1 MNELTV
7 KVNPERRSVFSYIIL
22 ALGIGFAIII
32 LFAMV
37 FMLGNTIQQR
47 GKIFSGVS
55 MAGIDLSGMT
65 LNESQE
71 ALSQKLNYQ
80 ANGKILLVDGDRSW
94 LVAPAELG
102 FFIDPQANAQK
113 AYEAGRQGIF
123 PLTLFKQVQAW
134 SRGLNVDPVAIYNQ
148 PKAYAYLQTLA
159 REIDVPVFEAN
170 LSLENA
176 QVIVNSGQVGR
187 KLNIESSLAALD
199 VPLMSLQDGVIELVI
214 EETPP
219 VILDVSLAASVAE
232 KLLSEPL
239 TLSMPE
245 AFRDVGPWTI
255 PQAELANLL
264 TIKRQETD
272 GNLEYVVGVN
282 RPLLQAYLLSLAP
295 VLEIYPVNARFIFND
310 DTRKLEVIQPAIIG
324 RELDV
329 TTSLDFI
336 DSGLMA
342 GNHAITLAVNNVDP
356 IAKDSTTGEELG
368 ITELIH
374 AETSY
379 FYGSDPSRVQ
389 NIRTA
394 AKQFHGLLIPPNT
407 TFSMAEALGNIS
419 LENGYAE
426 ALIIYGDQTIK
437 GVGGGVCQVSTTL
450 FRAAFFSGFPIVE
463 RHAHA
468 YRVSYYE
475 QKRGGSNNPNLA
487 GLDATVYVPIVDL
500 KFTNDTPYW
509 LLMETYMGDYY
520 SLTWKFY
527 STSDNRR
534 VDFQTSGPTNIIK
547 APEPLYRLNPDLAE
561 GEIKKVDYAADGA
574 YIRVDRDVYRNGEF
588 YFEDNFITQYQPW
601 RAIYEYG
608 PGTKDIPTP
617 AP

>member
-1 MNELTV
+1 MNEFTV
-7 KVNPERRSVFSYIIL
+7 KHEPKRRSAFSYIML
-22 ALGIGFAIII
+22 ALGIGSAIII
-32 LFAMV
+32 MFALV

-47 GKIFSGVS
+47 GKIFPGVS
-55 MAGIDLSGMT
+55 MGGVDLSGMT
-65 LNESQE
+65 LNEAQE
-71 ALSQKLNYQ
+71 ALSQELNYQ
-80 ANGKILLVDGDRSW
+80 VNGKILLVDRERSW

-102 FFIDPQANAQK
+102 FFIDPQANAQE

-123 PLTLFKQVQAW
+123 PLTLIKQIQAW

-148 PKAYAYLQTLA
+148 PKAYAYLQALA

-176 QVIVNSGQVGR
+176 QVMVNSGQIGR
-187 KLNIESSLAALD
+187 TLNIESTLTTLD
-199 VPLMSLQDGVIELVI
+199 IPLMSLQDGVIELI
-214 EETPP
+214 IDETPP
-219 VILDVSLAASVAE
+219 VILDVTQAASVAE
-232 KLLSEPL
+232 QILSAPM
-239 TLSMPE
+239 TLSMPDGNS
-245 AFRDVGPWTI
+245 DVGPWTI

-264 TIKRQETD
+264 TIKKQETD
-272 GNLEYVVGVN
+272 NNLEYVVGVN
-282 RPLLQAYLLSLAP
+282 RPLLQAYLLSLVP
-295 VLEIYPVNARFIFND
+295 VLEINPVNAHFIFND

-324 RELDV
+324 RKLDV
-329 TTSLDFI
+329 EASLDLI
-336 DSGLMA
+336 DTGLMA
-342 GNHAITLAVNNVDP
+342 GNHAITLSIKSVDP
-356 IAKDSTTGEELG
+356 AAKDSTTGEELG
-368 ITELIH
+368 ITELVH

-379 FYGSDPSRVQ
+379 FYGSDPARVQ

-475 QKRGGSNNPNLA
+475 QKRDGSNNPNLA

-534 VDFQTSGPTNIIK
+534 VDYQTSGPTNIIK

-601 RAIYEYG
+601 QAVYEYG